1 MMAKTKPSYW
11 AVLLICA
18 VPYLQAAPLQN
29 AAADPSVEMRR
40 QMHELDK
47 VSVHLMSMPQ
57 VVKAR
62 KEAEDMCRK
71 DRNGSNADALKVLE
85 GSLSE
90 LAYNAAQVAA
100 NEDPAN
106 PRVQW
111 VFARAHEWQGLKIPG
126 GRWAVE
132 NPDNVYYLLPI
143 DGVSKYEIIGKLPA
157 SPPAALTMSL
167 WDDVPTVT
175 TKMTTIGILKL
186 EDIKAD
192 SEGRFVITIDS
203 DPANGRPNHIQSNSK
218 ARMMLIRNTL
228 TDWSRQLP
236 VPMFIKRIGG
246 PAAPS
251 PKSMEQLANRTAELI
266 IKSTE
271 VWPLDFQHYSYEETP
286 INTLGPI
293 INSGRR
299 GGGGLVAQMSA
310 HGSYK
315 LADDEALIVRLNPYG
330 AKYLGFELS
339 DLWMVSTDYVDH
351 SGSLN
356 HAQVVPDAD
365 GKITYVI
372 SVQDPGVYN
381 WADPGGLHAGSIT
394 VRYQGVPADVP
405 EQLDPI
411 EARVVKL
418 SALRAAL
425 PAGTRYVNAAERRK
439 QQEQRVQ
446 SYRRRVDAM
455 LGSTPTGK

>member
-1 MMAKTKPSYW
+1 MVAKTKPSYW

>member
-1 MMAKTKPSYW
+1 MMAKTKLSYW
-11 AVLLICA
+11 AALLICA
-18 VPYLQAAPLQN
+18 VPCLRAAPLN
-29 AAADPSVEMRR
+29 DAAADPSVEMRR
-40 QMHELDK
+40 QMYEVDK
-47 VSVHLMSMPQ
+47 ISVHLMSMPQ

-62 KEAEDMCRK
+62 KQAEDMCRK
-71 DRNGSNADALKVLE
+71 DRNGSDPDALKVLE
-85 GSLSE
+85 GSLTE

-100 NEDPAN
+100 NEDSAH
-106 PRVQW
+106 PRIQW
-111 VFARAHEWQGLKIPG
+111 VFARAHEWQGLKIRG

-143 DGVSKYEIIGKLPA
+143 DGASKYEIVGKLPA
-157 SPPAALTMSL
+157 TPPAALTMSL
-167 WDDVPTVT
+167 WDNIPTVT
-175 TKMTTIGILKL
+175 TTMTTIGILKL

-192 SEGRFVITIDS
+192 ADGRFVVPIDS
-203 DPANGRPNHIQSNSK
+203 DPANGRPNHIQSTPK

-228 TDWSRQLP
+228 ADWGRQLP
-236 VPMFIKRIGG
+236 IPMFVKRVSG

-251 PKSMEQLANRTAELI
+251 PKSMEQLADRTAELI

-271 VWPLDFQHYSYEETP
+271 VWLLGFQHYSYEETP

-315 LADDEALIVRLNPYG
+315 LADDEALIVRLKPYG

-356 HAQVVPDAD
+356 YSQVVRDGD

-411 EARVVKL
+411 ETRVVKL

-425 PAGTRYVNAAERRK
+425 PAGTRYVSAAERRT

-446 SYRRRVDAM
+446 AYGRRVDAV
-455 LGSTPTGK
+455 LGSK

>member
-18 VPYLQAAPLQN
+18 VPYLQAAPLQD

-62 KEAEDMCRK
+62 KQAEDMCRK

-411 EARVVKL
+411 ETRVVKL

-455 LGSTPTGK
+455 LGSAPTGK

>member
-455 LGSTPTGK
+455 LGSAPTGK

>member
-1 MMAKTKPSYW
+1 MMAKMKPSYW
-11 AVLLICA
+11 AVLLTCA
-18 VPYLQAAPLQN
+18 VRCLQAAPPDDV
-29 AAADPSVEMRR
+29 AADPSAEMRR
-40 QMHELDK
+40 QMYEVDK
-47 VSVHLMSMPQ
+47 ISVQLMSMPQ

-62 KEAEDMCRK
+62 AQAEDMCRK

-85 GSLSE
+85 GSITE
-90 LAYNAAQVAA
+90 LAYNAAQMAA
-100 NEDPAN
+100 NEDSAN

-111 VFARAHEWQGLKIPG
+111 VYARAHEWQGLKIPG

-143 DGVSKYEIIGKLPA
+143 DGVSKYEIVGKLPA
-157 SPPAALTMSL
+157 APPVVMTMSL
-167 WDDVPTVT
+167 WDNIPTVT

-192 SEGRFVITIDS
+192 SQGRFVITIDS
-203 DPANGRPNHIQSNSK
+203 DPANGRPNHIRSNAT
-218 ARMMLIRNTL
+218 ARTLLIRNTL
-228 TDWSRQLP
+228 ADWSRQLP
-236 VPMFIKRIGG
+236 IPMFVKRIGG

-251 PKSMEQLANRTAELI
+251 PKSMEQLADRAAELI

-271 VWPLDFQHYSYEETP
+271 VWPLGFQHYSYEETA

-315 LADDEALIVRLNPYG
+315 LADDEALIVRVNPYG

-339 DLWMVSTDYVDH
+339 DLWMVSTDYVGH
-351 SGSLN
+351 SGTLN
-356 HAQVVPDAD
+356 HSQVVPDAD

-394 VRYQGVPADVP
+394 VRYQGVPAGLP

-411 EARVVKL
+411 ETRVVKL

-425 PAGTRYVNAAERRK
+425 PVGTHYVTAAERRT

-446 SYRRRVDAM
+446 AYRRRVDAM
-455 LGSTPTGK
+455 LGSASAVK

>member
-1 MMAKTKPSYW
+1 MVAKTKPSYW

-455 LGSTPTGK
+455 LGSAPTGK